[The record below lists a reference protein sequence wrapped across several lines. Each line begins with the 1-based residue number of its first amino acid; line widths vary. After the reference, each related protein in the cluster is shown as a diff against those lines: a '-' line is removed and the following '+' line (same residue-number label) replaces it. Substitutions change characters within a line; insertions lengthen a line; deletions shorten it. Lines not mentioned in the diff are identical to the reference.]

1 MPHLIIIVQHVFDL
15 CHHSFQ
21 AFTVTT
27 IFNVLMFSLA
37 ILPFG
42 IRAISEARIALRRLR
57 VNLRYLKEAMTL
69 FAVQCC
75 LNILEPEPLELNL
88 KHLVTLSLVILK
100 KTICLG
106 FAKKNTYLDL
116 WHWLM
121 VKIIMAFNVTLVM
134 LEM

>member
-1 MPHLIIIVQHVFDL
+1 M

-57 VNLRYLKEAMTL
+57 VNLGYLKEAMTL

-75 LNILEPEPLELNL
+75 LNILEPEPLELRFETLSHTQSCNIEEDNMPWVCKE
-88 KHLVTLSLVILK
+88 KHLS
-100 KTICLG
+100 
-106 FAKKNTYLDL
+106 
-116 WHWLM
+116 
-121 VKIIMAFNVTLVM
+121 
-134 LEM
+134 